1 MDLLF
6 NWIFSSRSVTAVK
19 IFLYEASKV
28 GLVLMV
34 LHFVGV
40 IAVSLTPDTDFLKI
54 YVEFIKSWNSVPAYE
69 FFTGLMILSAMG
81 AIFLMGLCVLGV
93 ITYFIIVA
101 IFAIPYYVYKW
112 GKRKWDE
119 IYNTE
124 DDNEDNNVDDEDDTY
139 ECSTCEEVR

>member
-1 MDLLF
+1 
-6 NWIFSSRSVTAVK
+6 
-19 IFLYEASKV
+19 
-28 GLVLMV
+28 MV